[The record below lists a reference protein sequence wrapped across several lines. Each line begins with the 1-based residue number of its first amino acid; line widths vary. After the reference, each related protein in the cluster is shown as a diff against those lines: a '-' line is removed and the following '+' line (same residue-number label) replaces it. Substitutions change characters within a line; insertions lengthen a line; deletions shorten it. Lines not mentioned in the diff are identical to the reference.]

1 MTDNR
6 PYESPETTGFCHC
19 LPGAHVFVRPSA
31 TLGMVDFQSRDTT
44 RGLSSD
50 DEDDS
55 DDEEAAKEGEAEAE
69 ETSET
74 AVEQGEAADAEATD
88 AEPVDAGTTAPEPVD
103 EESVDAEATDV
114 EESTARESGVEQDSH
129 DHDDTGHDDSHDDHA
144 HSHDHDHDAHHHGD
158 VEELGVAVVTVSSS
172 RSLED
177 DPSGDAA
184 QELLEGEGHSVV
196 ARDLVVDDL
205 DGVQRAV
212 LALTGREDVDVVVT
226 TGGTGVTPD
235 DVTVEAVEPLFDK
248 DLPGFGELFRILS
261 YEEVG
266 TRAMG
271 SRATAGVSEGVPVFC
286 LPGSEDA
293 VRTGVEELILAE
305 APHLVGLANGD

>member
-1 MTDNR
+1 
-6 PYESPETTGFCHC
+6 
-19 LPGAHVFVRPSA
+19 
-31 TLGMVDFQSRDTT
+31 MVDFQSRDTT

-50 DEDDS
+50 DDDDPEEDAEGP
-55 DDEEAAKEGEAEAE
+55 EEDAEDVEAEKPAAE
-69 ETSET
+69 ETDPESDATESPST
-74 AVEQGEAADAEATD
+74 AESATGTEATD
-88 AEPVDAGTTAPEPVD
+88 AAATTTGATEPEVTDTA
-103 EESVDAEATDV
+103 
-114 EESTARESGVEQDSH
+114 ESTAEQAEPEDPDHDHDNQGH
-129 DHDDTGHDDSHDDHA
+129 DHDDHGHDNQG
-144 HSHDHDHDAHHHGD
+144 HDHDHDDHDDHGHSHGHSHDDHHHAD
-158 VEELGVAVVTVSSS
+158 VDHLGVAVVTVSSS
-172 RSLED
+172 RSLDD

-184 QELLEGEGHSVV
+184 QELVEGDGHSVV
-196 ARDLVVDDL
+196 ARDLVADDL

-212 LALTGREDVDVVVT
+212 LALTGREDVDLVVT

-248 DLPGFGELFRILS
+248 DLPGFGELFRVLS

-293 VRTGVEELILAE
+293 VRTAVGELVLAE
-305 APHLVGLANGD
+305 APHLVGLARGD